1 MSDAPSYIAP
11 SSLTEALTTL
21 KVDGYTFTF
30 TNNSGS
36 VTKSDGTPLGWGANY
51 DVTSY
56 ASYGIVDTD
65 IQTDR
70 SGYVFYQGQVTS
82 PSDMPV
88 TGTATYAGTFY
99 IQGGGNQNSYINATG
114 TSNFSVD
121 FLNHTLNGTLTA
133 TQNLDSN
140 AQLPASSIYLQ
151 AALTGSAFSGTN
163 PATGTVTTGKF
174 FGPQAAELA
183 GQFYNGNTTG
193 ASPLGQPFIG
203 AFGARKQ

>member
-30 TNNSGS
+30 TNNSGTAS
-36 VTKSDGTPLGWGANY
+36 KSDGSGTVGWDANY
-51 DVTSY
+51 NVMSY
-56 ASYGIVDTD
+56 ASYGIVDTRV
-65 IQTDR
+65 QTDR

-163 PATGTVTTGKF
+163 PATGTTTTGKF

-183 GQFYNGNTTG
+183 GQFYNSNSTN
-193 ASPLGQPFIG
+193 SLGVPFIG